1 MKTETS
7 LLPRKEIISIIL
19 MQTFQITMEI
29 LLCMYVCLF
38 VCLFTTALK
47 HEELILKILYIV
59 HFYHVLTYFSV
70 IELVPVRSSSFNS
83 TVMVVSMKLLLR

>member
-1 MKTETS
+1 
-7 LLPRKEIISIIL
+7 
-19 MQTFQITMEI
+19 MEI
-29 LLCMYVCLF
+29 LLCMYVSLFVCLF

-70 IELVPVRSSSFNS
+70 TELVPVRSSSFDS